1 VGNDAAAL
9 TVTYAVTD
17 LSGNAI
23 NPGPTT
29 PPGQYLI
36 TATLSGSP
44 ADNYQVTPGTL
55 FVVTVGADTDAS
67 GGQNVAFWDNKG
79 NQTYVASLPS
89 VWASLDGLNLVNQ
102 DGTAFDPTSV
112 NVDSTT
118 ALSLDTWLQK
128 ANAKNVAYWV
138 SAQLAAADLNM
149 LSGKVL
155 AGDIVSAAN
164 LLPYRNSYNLA
175 SGNYGLTSG
184 GFIEVQ
190 DLIKA
195 ANDALGL
202 YLSNP
207 TAYSPYC
214 GSDFR
219 NYLLALAQSLQA
231 VNNNASFI
239 QTDPATVAALDTLF
253 AAGLV
258 S

>member
-1 VGNDAAAL
+1 
-9 TVTYAVTD
+9 
-17 LSGNAI
+17 
-23 NPGPTT
+23 
-29 PPGQYLI
+29 
-36 TATLSGSP
+36 
-44 ADNYQVTPGTL
+44 
-55 FVVTVGADTDAS
+55 
-67 GGQNVAFWDNKG
+67 VAFWDNKG
-79 NQTYVASLPS
+79 NQSYVASLPN

-102 DGTAFDPTSV
+102 DGTAFDPT
-112 NVDSTT
+112 T
-118 ALSLDTWLQK
+118 ATSLDAWLQQ

-149 LSGKVL
+149 LSGKDL
-155 AGDIVSAAN
+155 AGDFVTVAN

-207 TAYSPYC
+207 TAYSPYG
-214 GSDFR
+214 GSEFR

-231 VNNNASFI
+231 VNNNAS
-239 QTDPATVAALDTLF
+239 
-253 AAGLV
+253 
-258 S
+258 